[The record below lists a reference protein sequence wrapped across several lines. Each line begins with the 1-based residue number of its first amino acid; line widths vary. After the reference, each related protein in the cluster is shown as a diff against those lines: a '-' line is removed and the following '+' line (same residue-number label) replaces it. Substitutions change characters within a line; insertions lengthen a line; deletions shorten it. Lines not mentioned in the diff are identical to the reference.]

1 VSALLKNLFRTLDF
15 DISVA
20 NGKVLSVLHKEKNNS
35 LIFQLE
41 LAERVPYPLL
51 IETAYK
57 IKYCLNSGN
66 VDIYPKYS
74 PELFSVEGVW
84 DIIEFL
90 RHNGENINGY
100 FDGAD
105 IRIDGNKVEIE
116 LNYISAQIPLAD
128 DINGK
133 IKKYAKGF
141 FGREVEV
148 SFTGKTEFNM
158 AEYEE
163 KLADELVSLPVP
175 PPPPPPVQDS
185 GAAPRANPG
194 YGGFTSQEKPQAK
207 TFSRG
212 PAIHEPPETMKLM
225 FTHSSFRD
233 EADLVLGKPIN
244 DPPVPISELVS
255 DCDNVTIWGE
265 IFDRTEK
272 TIKDGQFTI
281 IMVSITDRTSSQ
293 ILKIF
298 TEKQKK
304 PFIQKG
310 QVS

>member
-1 VSALLKNLFRTLDF
+1 
-15 DISVA
+15 
-20 NGKVLSVLHKEKNNS
+20 
-35 LIFQLE
+35 
-41 LAERVPYPLL
+41 
-51 IETAYK
+51 
-57 IKYCLNSGN
+57 
-66 VDIYPKYS
+66 
-74 PELFSVEGVW
+74 
-84 DIIEFL
+84 
-90 RHNGENINGY
+90 
-100 FDGAD
+100 
-105 IRIDGNKVEIE
+105 
-116 LNYISAQIPLAD
+116 
-128 DINGK
+128 
-133 IKKYAKGF
+133 
-141 FGREVEV
+141 
-148 SFTGKTEFNM
+148 M
-158 AEYEE
+158 
-163 KLADELVSLPVP
+163 
-175 PPPPPPVQDS
+175 QDS

-194 YGGFTSQEKPQAK
+194 YGGFTSQENPQAK

-298 TEKQKK
+298 TKSEKAKSYGFLK
-304 PFIQKG
+304 PGASVLVNGNAKYDSF
-310 QVS
+310 